1 MRCERCG
8 ADRRVEVLTVD
19 GFTGRL
25 CESCYEQWMQ
35 YLETN
40 ESYSSAT

>member
-8 ADRRVEVLTVD
+8 ADRHLEVLTVD

-25 CESCYEQWMQ
+25 CEACYEQWMNI
-35 YLETN
+35 LE
-40 ESYSSAT
+40 AGGGVRG